1 MNNGITKIKS
11 TLKGTNS
18 RITEAEDKISEV
30 VDRMVAINEIEKKI
44 ELKEINTV

>member
-11 TLKGTNS
+11 TLKGNNS